1 MKRWLTLLIVY
12 GMLLSGC
19 GIHVVPQVVPGT
31 SLNPDG
37 ATITAMK
44 GGVTLSAR
52 VMDLNLGPYTG
63 QNNITSFYVVVTN
76 RRTTPVQLP
85 YDSFVLLD
93 EQKQQYRALEPSK
106 VVTLT
111 RREADYL
118 IPYPYVG
125 YYYLQDTAQY
135 EYTAQTSS
143 SLPYYSG
150 TPSIDIL
157 SEALPGDAI
166 IPGAKI
172 SGMIYFN
179 VDLYQKQSV
188 ELRIKLPPDSTNE
201 TELVF
206 PFQVIKN

>member
-1 MKRWLTLLIVY
+1 MKRWLALLIVC
-12 GMLLSGC
+12 GIVLGGC
-19 GIHVVPQVVPGT
+19 GIHVVPQVVPGA
-31 SLNPDG
+31 SINPDG
-37 ATITAMK
+37 NTITAMK
-44 GGVTLSAR
+44 GGVTVSAR
-52 VMDLNLGPYTG
+52 VMDLTLGPYTG

-76 RRTTPVQLP
+76 GRSTPVQLP
-85 YDSFVLLD
+85 YGSFVLLD

-106 VVTLT
+106 VVALT

-135 EYTAQTSS
+135 DYTAQTSS
-143 SLPYYSG
+143 SLPYSSG

-157 SEALPGDAI
+157 TEALPGDAI

-179 VDLYQKQSV
+179 VDLYQKESV
-188 ELRIKLPPDSTNE
+188 ELKIQIPSDATN
-201 TELVF
+201 TAELVF
-206 PFQVIKN
+206 PFQILKN

>member
-1 MKRWLTLLIVY
+1 MKRWLALLIVC
-12 GMLLSGC
+12 GLSVSGC
-19 GIHVVPQVVPGT
+19 GIHVVPQAFPGA
-31 SLNPDG
+31 SIDPDG
-37 ATITAMK
+37 KTIIATK
-44 GGVTLSAR
+44 EGVTVSAR
-52 VMDLNLGPYTG
+52 VLDLNLGPYTG

-76 RRTTPVQLP
+76 GNATPVRLP

-125 YYYLQDTAQY
+125 YYYLQDKVQY
-135 EYTAQTSS
+135 DYTAQTSS

-157 SEALPGDAI
+157 SEALPEDAI

-179 VDLYQKQSV
+179 VDLYQKNAVDLKIQIPS
-188 ELRIKLPPDSTNE
+188 DSTSG
-201 TELVF
+201 TELIF
-206 PFQVIKN
+206 PFLIIKK